1 MKNSHLL
8 AVVVAL
14 STLCLETK
22 ASVTINFDVGEI
34 TSAGAVVSAGT
45 FLFISHGANNI
56 FDSSSWTSG
65 TSFLLGDDTL
75 MGAFNIVNG
84 SATSAISG
92 YTSPTGYGS
101 TKFTGIFLA
110 GMSSTQINFTTGALN
125 SGLTFGT
132 SGGTSYSYGS
142 YRTDSIEGFGFGPD
156 GNMAWIIPNDGAA
169 LSLFAAS
176 NTDLASSGL
185 YTGADISASL
195 ATTTSV
201 IIIPEPSTA
210 GLLGTALVALSVLR
224 KRKFLKGNSYV
235 S

>member
-1 MKNSHLL
+1 MKKLYLL

-14 STLCLETK
+14 STLALESK
-22 ASVTINFDVGEI
+22 ASVTINFDIGEI
-34 TSAGAVVSAGT
+34 TRAGTVVSTGT
-45 FLFISHGANNI
+45 FLFISHGANNT

-65 TSFLLGDDTL
+65 SSFLLGDDTL

-92 YTSPTGYGS
+92 YVSPTGYGS
-101 TKFTGIFLA
+101 TKFTGVFLA
-110 GMSSTQINFTTGALN
+110 GMTSTQINFATGALN
-125 SGLTFGT
+125 GGLTFGA

-156 GNMAWIIPNDGAA
+156 GNMAWVIPSDSAA

-176 NTDLASSGL
+176 NTDLAGSGL
-185 YTGADISASL
+185 YSGADISATL
-195 ATTTSV
+195 ATTSSV
-201 IIIPEPSTA
+201 IVIPEPSIV
-210 GLLGTALVALSVLR
+210 GLLGSALIALSVLR
-224 KRKFLKGNSYV
+224 KRNPSKGSSNV